1 MKGLIS
7 DAQASAGV
15 LPPDGRAPGK
25 RAGAD
30 DGPLAAPRPD
40 HHPGPLPCSWPT
52 CPSGQPGGCV
62 WMNGPPPGGLL
73 HDLYLYDPRDKSAH
87 PGSQCFDHP
96 RAAARNAEQVTKLS
110 DKERNIILS
119 HMWPLG
125 GALPPVPG
133 GPAGGP
139 GGYLLR
145 GAGALP
151 HLSPRPP
158 AGEAGRG
165 PPGGFPPGRRGL
177 ICLHPPHAPAA
188 SAAGAFLDIFRKREA
203 GIKIP
208 GKFSKISRKILLNPG
223 NFLAIML

>member
-1 MKGLIS
+1 MHKHLLEFCRLTGEL
-7 DAQASAGV
+7 
-15 LPPDGRAPGK
+15 
-25 RAGAD
+25 
-30 DGPLAAPRPD
+30 LAARWLRLD
-40 HHPGPLPCSWPT
+40 ERAAAR
-52 CPSGQPGGCV
+52 
-62 WMNGPPPGGLL
+62 GGLL

-125 GALPPVPG
+125 GALPRSLEALLVDLVDTFC
-133 GPAGGP
+133 AG
-139 GGYLLR
+139 LE
-145 GAGALP
+145 
-151 HLSPRPP
+151 LSHIS
-158 AGEAGRG
+158 A
-165 PPGGFPPGRRGL
+165 
-177 ICLHPPHAPAA
+177 PPHAPAA

>member
-1 MKGLIS
+1 MHKHLLEFCRLTGELLES
-7 DAQASAGV
+7 EPV
-15 LPPDGRAPGK
+15 RMMGRWQHHGRITTLDHSLFVAYLSF
-25 RAGAD
+25 RAARWLRLD
-30 DGPLAAPRPD
+30 ERAAAR
-40 HHPGPLPCSWPT
+40 
-52 CPSGQPGGCV
+52 
-62 WMNGPPPGGLL
+62 GGLL

-125 GALPPVPG
+125 RGTAPVPG

-177 ICLHPPHAPAA
+177 ICSAPPHAPAA
-188 SAAGAFLDIFRKREA
+188 SAAGAFLDIFRKRET
-203 GIKIP
+203 GIKNF
-208 GKFSKISRKILLNPG
+208 GKISKISRKILLNPG